1 MYVCMYVYMYIH
13 THTCTHARTCVEK
26 FLTPQ
31 VVEILA
37 AEGADVNAESIDGD
51 TPLHCAAYNAMVS

>member
-1 MYVCMYVYMYIH
+1 MYIH